1 MKIVIRMLKIATMVL
16 WLIILFFSAT
26 AVYSVT
32 QLSVSTGE
40 PEILPSVTGIR
51 FSLPFSINNG
61 GYYEIA
67 DLNLTTRVTDQYG
80 VLLDETQTFVPSIAP
95 ETNLT
100 ANHVISIGLNDIL
113 SVNQTSLL
121 LEDGDFNVEV
131 YAGLN
136 FAHAV
141 PVLLNLNTSIPW
153 GAPFA
158 NFEIHETSVSN
169 YNGTH
174 VQATIPIR
182 FENHAILDI
191 YGTLSIDAYNNLGQR
206 IGSGTTEINAL
217 SGYGVYADIPIYV
230 PQKNVPSLSGSG
242 RFHVVFQT
250 VMFTV
255 EWDEYYG

>member
-1 MKIVIRMLKIATMVL
+1 MKIVIRMLKIATIIL
-16 WLIILFFSAT
+16 WVIILFFSAT

-32 QLSVSTGE
+32 QLGVSTGE

-51 FSLPFSINNG
+51 FSLPFSIQNG

-67 DLNLTTRVTDQYG
+67 DLNLTTRVTDQQG
-80 VLLDETQTFVPSIAP
+80 TLLDETETFVPSIPP
-95 ETNLT
+95 ETNVT

-131 YAGLN
+131 FAGLN

-141 PVLLNLNTSIPW
+141 PVLLSLNTSIPW

-158 NFEIHETSVSN
+158 NFEIQETSVSD

-174 VQATIPIR
+174 VQAIIPIR
-182 FENHAILDI
+182 FENHAIMEI
-191 YGTLSIDAYNNLGQR
+191 YGTLSIEAYNNSGQR
-206 IGSGTTEINAL
+206 IGSGITEITAL
-217 SGYGVYADIPIYV
+217 SGYGVYADIPFYV
-230 PQKNVPSLSGSG
+230 HQQDVPSLSSSG

>member
-1 MKIVIRMLKIATMVL
+1 MLKIATLIL
-16 WLIILFFSAT
+16 WVIILFFSAT

-32 QLSVSTGE
+32 QLGVSTGE
-40 PEILPSVTGIR
+40 PKILPSVTGIR

-67 DLNLTTRVTDQYG
+67 DLNLTTRVTDQQG
-80 VLLDETQTFVPSIAP
+80 TLLDQTETFVLSILP

-100 ANHVISIGLNDIL
+100 ANHEISIGLNDIL

-121 LEDGDFNVEV
+121 LEDSDFNVQV
-131 YAGLN
+131 FAGLN

-141 PVLLNLNTSIPW
+141 PVQLSLNTSIPW

-158 NFEIHETSVSN
+158 NFEIQETTVSD

-174 VQATIPIR
+174 VQAIIPVQ

-191 YGTLSIDAYNNLGQR
+191 SGTLSIEAYNILGQR

-217 SGYGVYADIPIYV
+217 SGYGVYADIPLYV
-230 PQKNVPSLSGSG
+230 HQQDVSSLTGSG

-250 VMFTV
+250 IMFTV